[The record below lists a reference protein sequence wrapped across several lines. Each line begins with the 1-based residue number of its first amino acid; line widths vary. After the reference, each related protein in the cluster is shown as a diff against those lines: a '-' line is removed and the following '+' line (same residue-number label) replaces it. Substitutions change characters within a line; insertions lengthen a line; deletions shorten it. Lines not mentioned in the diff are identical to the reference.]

1 MDENSVEKPLLL
13 WRGADSVNK
22 TPLFVSWVNWTQVCN
37 IGYFPC
43 MGCSYFPLPSKVFL
57 PNMILICFVATGVA
71 KTAGSIFMV
80 FSGPVLVIAFL
91 SVPYLIISRE
101 EELLE

>member
-43 MGCSYFPLPSKVFL
+43 MGCSYFPLPSTV
-57 PNMILICFVATGVA
+57 CQ
-71 KTAGSIFMV
+71 
-80 FSGPVLVIAFL
+80 
-91 SVPYLIISRE
+91 
-101 EELLE
+101 